1 MTEEMCAF
9 GTKEK
14 SNQKD
19 EVSLSKDF
27 NYTSYDGPFKNVFG
41 IKRILAVVI
50 RETIA
55 LYQNCSVDEVVDLIE
70 STAAEMKKPVNANDK
85 ITSNESYVD
94 GEGTVQYDI
103 IVKVGVPAYQINEMG
118 HEYVQIRL
126 NLEMQRDSTP
136 GYPLTYRG
144 LYYGSRLISD
154 QLPKINKDTDYGIL
168 VPVYSI
174 WITLVGENTDAANKV
189 LRYQLCNTSGFMVQK
204 TNSFI
209 GRMDAVTGLLHMY
222 LICIDKT
229 ILKSKDVKEGLDSVV
244 EFISLLFAGKF
255 NDSRMK
261 AHDIKFRGVVDKHG
275 KELENMA
282 GYYSEVED
290 MVRAERAIGEAAG
303 KAIGEATGKAIGII
317 EMAVEYHEDKNITIK
332 RLAGKLD
339 LTLKEAEEIY
349 DKYSN

>member
-126 NLEMQRDSTP
+126 NLEMQRDST
-136 GYPLTYRG
+136 
-144 LYYGSRLISD
+144 SFQRLIRT
-154 QLPKINKDTDYGIL
+154 LIM
-168 VPVYSI
+168 VY
-174 WITLVGENTDAANKV
+174 
-189 LRYQLCNTSGFMVQK
+189 
-204 TNSFI
+204 
-209 GRMDAVTGLLHMY
+209 
-222 LICIDKT
+222 
-229 ILKSKDVKEGLDSVV
+229 
-244 EFISLLFAGKF
+244 
-255 NDSRMK
+255 
-261 AHDIKFRGVVDKHG
+261 
-275 KELENMA
+275 
-282 GYYSEVED
+282 
-290 MVRAERAIGEAAG
+290 
-303 KAIGEATGKAIGII
+303 
-317 EMAVEYHEDKNITIK
+317 
-332 RLAGKLD
+332 
-339 LTLKEAEEIY
+339 
-349 DKYSN
+349 